1 MKYVVVTGG
10 VVSGLGKGI
19 TASSIGLLLKCSGM
33 RVTSIKIDPYLNVDA
48 GTMSPYEHG
57 EVYVLDDG
65 GEADLDL
72 GNYERFL
79 DVNLTRDHNI
89 TTGKVYDLVI
99 QRERRGDYLGK
110 TVQVVPH
117 ITDAVQDWIER
128 VSVIPVDGSKK
139 SPEACIIE
147 LGGTVGDIESMVF
160 LEALRQFAFK
170 VGRDNFCHVHVS
182 LVPTVGAVGEPK
194 SKPTQHSVRELR
206 AAGLSPDI
214 IVCRSGEKLDRS
226 VVQKISQFCMVPWT
240 HVLSVHDVPNLY
252 HVPLLMLEQGVTGL
266 ILNTLRVNKMPP
278 ESLPEWENLVK
289 RVENAKQRKVKIGLV
304 GKYTGLS
311 DSYLSVLKA
320 LHHAAIEIGVLDVI
334 QWIDSAKL
342 EPQALEETPEE
353 YEKAWTAVKSVD
365 GILIPGG
372 FGGRGVEGKILAAN
386 YARTKKIP
394 FLGICLGLQVAVA
407 EFSRNVVGWKGANS
421 TEFDEHTE
429 HPVVIYM
436 PEVPLGQMGGTMRL
450 GSRCTKVKSG
460 TMAYELYSKHEEIYE
475 RHRHRYEVNPEKVAA
490 LEENGLIFSGKD
502 VREARMEIIELPA
515 DQHPFYFATQF
526 HPEFQSRPMSP
537 SPPFLGLIQACSKM
551 FVRIVDDD
559 QKSVDG
565 NQVSSPPQSAA
576 NSASHLTK
584 PKRRSVQSKALTPPA
599 MMNED
604 TKTGSSQRSQ

>member
-1 MKYVVVTGG
+1 MLIWEIGNFIEDQSLLHAHLFLGCGKFTRKLPAVRSPQSPHHFCCEMKYVIITGG

-19 TASSIGLLLKCSGM
+19 TASSIGLLLKYSAL

-79 DVNLTRDHNI
+79 DVNLTREHNI

-117 ITDAVQDWIER
+117 VTDAVQDWIER
-128 VSVIPVDGSKK
+128 VSVVPVDGSGK
-139 SPEACIIE
+139 SPEVCIIE

-160 LEALRQFAFK
+160 LEALRQFAFR

-206 AAGLSPDI
+206 AAGLSPDV
-214 IVCRSGEKLDRS
+214 IVCRSSSKLDRS
-226 VVQKISQFCMVPWT
+226 VVQKISSFCMVPAT

-252 HVPLLMLEQGVTGL
+252 HVPLVMMEQGISGL
-266 ILNTLRVNKMPP
+266 ILNALRLNKMPP
-278 ESLPEWENLVK
+278 EYLEEWSALVK
-289 RVENAKQRKVKIGLV
+289 RVEVAKSKKVKIGLV

-320 LHHAAIEIGVLDVI
+320 LHHAAIEVGVCDVI
-334 QWIDSAKL
+334 EWIDSAKL
-342 EPQALEETPEE
+342 EPHAQEESPDEFAA
-353 YEKAWTAVKSVD
+353 AWKSLKSVD

-372 FGGRGVEGKILAAN
+372 FGGRGVEGKILAAQ
-386 YARTKKIP
+386 YARVEKVP

-407 EFSRNVVGWKGANS
+407 EFARNVVGWKGANS
-421 TEFDEHTE
+421 TEFDEHAE
-429 HPVVIYM
+429 HKVVIYM

-450 GSRCTKVKSG
+450 GSRCTKLKVDS
-460 TMAYELYSKHEEIYE
+460 MAWDLYSRHEQIYE
-475 RHRHRYEVNPEKVAA
+475 RHRHRYEVNPEVVGE
-490 LEENGLIFSGKD
+490 LEKHGLIFSGKD
-502 VREARMEIIELPA
+502 AKEIRMEVIELSSE
-515 DQHPFYFATQF
+515 QHPFYFATQF
-526 HPEFQSRPMSP
+526 HPEFQVAP
-537 SPPFLGLIQACSKM
+537 
-551 FVRIVDDD
+551 
-559 QKSVDG
+559 
-565 NQVSSPPQSAA
+565 
-576 NSASHLTK
+576 
-584 PKRRSVQSKALTPPA
+584 
-599 MMNED
+599 
-604 TKTGSSQRSQ
+604 